1 MVCVQGKEK
10 FKLKIQTTLNSNLK
24 FRPNKILQQN
34 HNLCSLFETIDGTL
48 GAFVFTRLDMILQS
62 FVKREEPRL
71 EISTFL
77 KAVIFKKCV
86 FVLKSVGA
94 LGCDLHLRHKMHYH
108 GFAIHFFK
116 KKLCVSNF
124 SMEE

>member
-108 GFAIHFFK
+108 GFAIHFFFK
-116 KKLCVSNF
+116 KKTLCK
-124 SMEE
+124 